1 MPCGRPPQLASTS
14 RALAELETEYMQSG
28 DYAAANQAL
37 ELAADT
43 KLTAEDILHEEVV
56 RAKVSDLNKL
66 GEMRWRYRVVD
77 QGMNPRD
84 EAIKVLDEVKP
95 HDE

>member
-1 MPCGRPPQLASTS
+1 
-14 RALAELETEYMQSG
+14 MQSG

-84 EAIKVLDEVKP
+84 EAIKVLDEVSAVARGIVTSR
-95 HDE
+95 H